1 MGIRRGL
8 ARAALP
14 ALALSL
20 LAALGAPSAVAAP
33 NDDYREVFR
42 DWQPDG
48 DVAACRFSR
57 AQLVNARDVAA
68 TVTDFDSYAPGF
80 KDEVGREVARH
91 DARGCS
97 GVTAPSARRN
107 RSALRAMRIVAIKP
121 KGGRSESVTIRNTGR
136 RAVSLRGA
144 TVRDRAGNRVRLG
157 PGRLGARRSLRVITG
172 CLRSAKRPVR
182 RGGSMY
188 ACRSRR
194 LWDDRGD
201 VVKVVDARRIVVAQ
215 RGYGRLRRVVRF

>member
-1 MGIRRGL
+1 MEIRRGL
-8 ARAALP
+8 ARAALS
-14 ALALSL
+14 ALLV
-20 LAALGAPSAVAAP
+20 LAIVGTSSAVAAP

-57 AQLVNARDVAA
+57 AQLVNARNVAA
-68 TVTDFDSYAPGF
+68 TVIDFDSYAPGF

-97 GVTAPSARRN
+97 GVTAPSARRT
-107 RSALRAMRIVAIKP
+107 RSALRSVRIVAINP
-121 KGGRSESVTIRNTGR
+121 KGGGGESVTIRNSGR

-144 TVRDRAGNRVRLG
+144 TLRDRAGNRVRLG
-157 PGRLGARRSLRVITG
+157 AGRLGARRSLRVITG
-172 CLRSAKRPVR
+172 CLGAARKPVR
-182 RGGSMY
+182 RGTSLY

-201 VVKVVDARRIVVAQ
+201 VVKVVDARRILVAQ